1 MKEVTIM
8 MPARWDPFRDLLTTL
23 DRANRWAG
31 DESGGAWA
39 PAVDIF
45 ARGDD
50 LVFRAEVPGVNRE
63 DIDISVENG
72 VLQFKGERKREHE
85 VKDESFHRVERSY
98 GAFSRSF
105 SLPTTVDA
113 SKVKATFKDGVL
125 EIVLPK
131 AEAAK
136 PKRIEIAAA

>member
-8 MPARWDPFRDLLTTL
+8 MPVRWVPFRDLP
-23 DRANRWAG
+23 
-31 DESGGAWA
+31 AWA

-45 ARGDD
+45 ERGDD

-72 VLQFKGERKREHE
+72 VLQFKGERKRESE
-85 VKDESFHRVERSY
+85 VKDEDFHRVERSY
-98 GAFSRSF
+98 GAFARSF
-105 SLPTTVDA
+105 SLTTTVDSA
-113 SKVKATFKDGVL
+113 KVQATFKDGVL

-131 AEAAK
+131 AETAK
-136 PKRIEIAAA
+136 PKRIQIAAA